1 MSKSLFIQELAR
13 DGERWRLSIG
23 EVQSTDELWHAIY
36 PPGTLAPYGVTFE
49 EEMVQYEPEVV
60 GHFFL
65 HGITPEAIE
74 AMEPGFA
81 QAFRDAEAP
90 EPPEEGYPLTSV
102 RVWLKSF
109 IPGPRLRVPGYDCF
123 LGDHRRFSSDIAAPA
138 RMHSEILITG
148 LDTAMPSMNE
158 EHRCGLTR
166 QVDCDTGAP
175 INSATAPT
183 DGMRFYNF
191 RYPGAEVYDWDQ
203 PHPPAANPGTVIVPL
218 DAPVS
223 VDYKGIAAD
232 PLVAVAPMI
241 DFEIH
246 LEIDMANGVLN
257 VSGAVDDY
265 PAFEGYALINEKH
278 GPFTLFELDAGE
290 HPLSIAGGA
299 TRPISASLSFG
310 SYVALG

>member
-1 MSKSLFIQELAR
+1 MSKSLFIRELVR
-13 DGERWRLSIG
+13 EGERWRLSIG
-23 EVQSTDELWHAIY
+23 EVQSTDELWHEIY
-36 PPGTLAPYGVTFE
+36 PPGTLAPYGVTIE
-49 EEMVQYEPEVV
+49 EEMIQYEPDVI
-60 GHFFL
+60 GPFFL
-65 HGITPEAIE
+65 DGITPQAIS

-81 QAFRDAEAP
+81 QAFRDAETP

-109 IPGPRLRVPGYDCF
+109 IPGPKLRVPGYDCF
-123 LGDHRRFSSDIAAPA
+123 LGDHRGFSSDIGAPA
-138 RMHSEILITG
+138 RMHSEVFISG
-148 LDTAMPSMNE
+148 LDTVTPSMTE

-166 QVDCDTGAP
+166 QVDCDTGVTIA
-175 INSATAPT
+175 SATAPT
-183 DGMRFYNF
+183 DSMRFYNF

-203 PHPPAANPGTVIVPL
+203 PHPPAANPGTIVVPL

-223 VDYKGIAAD
+223 VDYYGIAAD

-241 DFEIH
+241 DFQVH
-246 LEIDMANGVLN
+246 LEIDLVNGVLN

-278 GPFTLFELDAGE
+278 GPLALFEMDAGE
-290 HPLSIAGGA
+290 HPLSLVGGA
-299 TRPISASLSFG
+299 ARSFSQQVGFG